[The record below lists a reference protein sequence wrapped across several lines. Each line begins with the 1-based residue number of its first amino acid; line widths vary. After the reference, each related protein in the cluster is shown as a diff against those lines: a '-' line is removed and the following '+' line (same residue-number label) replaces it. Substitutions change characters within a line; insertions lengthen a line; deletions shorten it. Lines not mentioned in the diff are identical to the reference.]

1 MSCYKDAGL
10 SPESS
15 AAWLIGKKW
24 RIEYYT
30 GSENYT
36 NYVLEFE
43 DDWDV
48 IANTNTENRLGK
60 WAVYQSA
67 SGNILQLKYSQSLNG
82 ISNLSGDWII
92 VDQQM
97 TTISLKNSN
106 VEMQMQVIQ

>member
-24 RIEYYT
+24 KIEYYT

-48 IANTNTENRLGK
+48 IANTNTENRSGK

-106 VEMQMQVIQ
+106 VEMQMQVIE